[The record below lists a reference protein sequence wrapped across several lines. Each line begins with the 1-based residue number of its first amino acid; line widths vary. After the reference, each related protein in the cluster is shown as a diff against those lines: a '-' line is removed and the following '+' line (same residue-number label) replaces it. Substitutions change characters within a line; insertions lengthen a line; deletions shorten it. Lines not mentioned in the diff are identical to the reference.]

1 MQVPLFG
8 SVEKHRKDQP
18 QKSKYIFHICH
29 KEKVKHRLCRW
40 FFHEIYGVKYNWILH
55 NFFEDSIIAACT
67 DRLSLPGI
75 NNQMSAEILS
85 N

>member
-29 KEKVKHRLCRW
+29 KEKVKHRLCRLVLSRDIW
-40 FFHEIYGVKYNWILH
+40 REI
-55 NFFEDSIIAACT
+55 
-67 DRLSLPGI
+67 
-75 NNQMSAEILS
+75 
-85 N
+85 

>member
-18 QKSKYIFHICH
+18 QKSKYIFHICR

-55 NFFEDSIIAACT
+55 NFFEDS
-67 DRLSLPGI
+67 SMPVK
-75 NNQMSAEILS
+75 NNQMFTEILS